1 MRLELRERDRDGA
14 DDVTGLV
21 LLLRSEVD
29 DDGVTCTNP
38 FEQFRPTDC
47 RDLFAHVS
55 AGGPLGVAKPP
66 GRDGTDRREQLVDIV
81 SGQSIENPDP
91 NPARHHETRAPQLL
105 EMRGRQADGDG
116 SPPRQDL
123 DAPLALGE
131 EIEHLDAVR
140 VGERAPD
147 PGELRVELVLRRAI
161 EGDPV
166 RSFRSHRVASR
177 LRQGTDVAI
186 LRFLG
191 MCAQE
196 DRDRGDM
203 RRGLARRQ
211 GRAAMKT
218 LLILNEPAYG
228 NERTYNGLRL
238 ALALAKAE
246 GVESRVFLMGDAVTA
261 AKPGQKTPEGYY
273 NLERMLKG
281 LAPKGIAIGACGTC
295 IDARG
300 MTDEP
305 LVEGVRRSTMAE
317 LTTWTIWADK
327 VITF

>member
-1 MRLELRERDRDGA
+1 
-14 DDVTGLV
+14 
-21 LLLRSEVD
+21 
-29 DDGVTCTNP
+29 
-38 FEQFRPTDC
+38 
-47 RDLFAHVS
+47 
-55 AGGPLGVAKPP
+55 
-66 GRDGTDRREQLVDIV
+66 
-81 SGQSIENPDP
+81 
-91 NPARHHETRAPQLL
+91 
-105 EMRGRQADGDG
+105 
-116 SPPRQDL
+116 
-123 DAPLALGE
+123 
-131 EIEHLDAVR
+131 
-140 VGERAPD
+140 
-147 PGELRVELVLRRAI
+147 
-161 EGDPV
+161 
-166 RSFRSHRVASR
+166 
-177 LRQGTDVAI
+177 
-186 LRFLG
+186 
-191 MCAQE
+191 
-196 DRDRGDM
+196 
-203 RRGLARRQ
+203 
-211 GRAAMKT
+211 MKT